1 MKEFNK
7 KDKEV
12 NDVQNE
18 LKQIYQENHL
28 LSKYLKKKK
37 KTNIDEEIE
46 KNIKEFENNNKEILN
61 EINKRENT
69 IKEQNQ
75 EKNELLKQIRE
86 LESKN

>member
-28 LSKYLKKKK
+28 LSKYLKNKKKTKKK
-37 KTNIDEEIE
+37 KLIQ
-46 KNIKEFENNNKEILN
+46 KSKA
-61 EINKRENT
+61 
-69 IKEQNQ
+69 
-75 EKNELLKQIRE
+75 LLK
-86 LESKN
+86 N